1 MDTEHLVYVSYY
13 SVFCKKIPELDMHLN
28 NTVVVLTHFTTLH
41 VSPSKASSTFLP
53 MVVMCNLEAPI
64 LTDAAETDAFNTW
77 ETLWSLPDP
86 RYGSFVPQSGQ
97 GLTVILEYV
106 KAEVILQS
114 KFDRNDTSNS

>member
-1 MDTEHLVYVSYY
+1 
-13 SVFCKKIPELDMHLN
+13 
-28 NTVVVLTHFTTLH
+28 
-41 VSPSKASSTFLP
+41 

-77 ETLWSLPDP
+77 KTLWSLPDT

-106 KAEVILQS
+106 KAEIILQS
-114 KFDRNDTSNS
+114 KFNRNDTSNS